1 MQAALTMPL
10 IRTTRI
16 LSERVVGAA
25 MSAAIDPRTRLNY
38 RSGTIDKMPSQE
50 PSHAR
55 QRSARN
61 HSRRIL
67 YPLDA

>member
-10 IRTTRI
+10 IQTTRI
-16 LSERVVGAA
+16 LSEHVVG
-25 MSAAIDPRTRLNY
+25 AAIDPRTPLNY

-61 HSRRIL
+61 HTRRIL